1 MGQVVVGILA
11 EDNPVGGI
19 PGVADHCNRLGM
31 IAEDAG
37 DADGFRIIVYFPNTR
52 DLPADNILPVEVL
65 AGVL

>member
-1 MGQVVVGILA
+1 
-11 EDNPVGGI
+11 
-19 PGVADHCNRLGM
+19 M